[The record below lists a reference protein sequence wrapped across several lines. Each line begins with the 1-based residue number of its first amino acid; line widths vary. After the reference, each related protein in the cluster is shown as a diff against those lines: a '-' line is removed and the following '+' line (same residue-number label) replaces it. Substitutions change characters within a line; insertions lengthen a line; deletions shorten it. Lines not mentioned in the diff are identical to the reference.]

1 MKSKETLTI
10 NALELDLPTLY
21 KLAAAR
27 QLGLTISNSVIDS
40 LADGGAAT
48 ILSFGKKQVKELFPN
63 GLSFEL
69 TYKDKRYM
77 DLMLNDSR
85 IEPRVRAIKET
96 FNQVLT

>member
-48 ILSFGKKQVKELFPN
+48 ILSFGKEQVEKLYPR
-63 GLSFEL
+63 GLNFEL
-69 TYKDKRYM
+69 TSEDVRYM
-77 DLMLNDSR
+77 DYMLKDSR
-85 IEPRVRAIKET
+85 IEFKVREIK
-96 FNQVLT
+96 NVLK